1 MLVDIFLFFSY
12 CIIKGCDIMEK
23 QAIIDKITERVDD
36 KDLKIELLED
46 IADSTA
52 PEVEMI
58 EKSKY
63 DELVVELDLYKKKY
77 EDLQDKYISRFGSA
91 EVLTPEEVKEAE
103 IPEEEK
109 EEEIVDVDTI
119 FKEEYDEEKKEED

>member
-1 MLVDIFLFFSY
+1 
-12 CIIKGCDIMEK
+12 MEK

-46 IADSTA
+46 IADSAA

-77 EDLQDKYISRFGSA
+77 EDLQDKYISRFGNA
-91 EVLTPEEVKEAE
+91 EVLTPEEVKEVE
-103 IPEEEK
+103 NPEEEK
-109 EEEIVDVDTI
+109 QEEVVDVDTI
-119 FKEEYDEEKKEED
+119 FKEEYEEDKKEEEE

>member
-1 MLVDIFLFFSY
+1 MSVDIFIFLMYF
-12 CIIKGCDIMEK
+12 IIKGCDRMEK

-52 PEVEMI
+52 PSEEMI

-63 DELVVELDLYKKKY
+63 DELVVELELYKKKY
-77 EDLQDKYISRFGSA
+77 EDLQDKYISRFGNS
-91 EVLTPEEVKEAE
+91 ETVVPNEPELPEEVKEEEEKVIDVEE
-103 IPEEEK
+103 IFKENEDEEK
-109 EEEIVDVDTI
+109 EEE
-119 FKEEYDEEKKEED
+119 E

>member
-1 MLVDIFLFFSY
+1 
-12 CIIKGCDIMEK
+12 MEK

-46 IADSTA
+46 ITDSVA

-63 DELVVELDLYKKKY
+63 DELVVELELYKKKY
-77 EDLQDKYISRFGSA
+77 EDLQDKYISRFGNA
-91 EVLTPEEVKEAE
+91 EVLTPEEVKEVE
-103 IPEEEK
+103 TPEEEEEK
-109 EEEIVDVDTI
+109 EVVDVDTI
-119 FKEEYDEEKKEED
+119 FKEEEYDEDKKEEEE

>member
-1 MLVDIFLFFSY
+1 
-12 CIIKGCDIMEK
+12 MEK

-52 PEVEMI
+52 PTEEMI

-63 DELVVELDLYKKKY
+63 DELVVELELYKKKY
-77 EDLQDKYISRFGSA
+77 EDLQDKYISRFGNSDSSVPN
-91 EVLTPEEVKEAE
+91 EPELPEEVKDEEEKVIDVEE
-103 IPEEEK
+103 IFKENEDEEK
-109 EEEIVDVDTI
+109 EEE
-119 FKEEYDEEKKEED
+119 E

>member
-1 MLVDIFLFFSY
+1 
-12 CIIKGCDIMEK
+12 MEK

-103 IPEEEK
+103 VPEEEK
-109 EEEIVDVDTI
+109 EEEVVDVDTI

>member
-1 MLVDIFLFFSY
+1 MSVDIFIFLY
-12 CIIKGCDIMEK
+12 YVIIKGCDIMEK

-52 PEVEMI
+52 PSEEMI

-63 DELVVELDLYKKKY
+63 DELLVELDLYKKKY
-77 EDLQDKYISRFGSA
+77 EDLQNKYIARFGDSDSVVPNEPQLPA
-91 EVLTPEEVKEAE
+91 DVT
-103 IPEEEK
+103 EEEQEVIDVENIFK
-109 EEEIVDVDTI
+109 DEEET
-119 FKEEYDEEKKEED
+119 KEDES